1 MIKSSFVAKK
11 ITCSKG
17 GAFMG
22 RKNYAYINPQM
33 LVWARSETP
42 FATTEAVEML
52 FPAITAKN
60 LDAWES
66 GVEYPSITEAK
77 KLAGI
82 YKLPFATF
90 YLSEEPAKKVKK
102 YTDRRTLK
110 GFYSEDISY
119 ALWSEIQRIESNRDS
134 ILEFSDD
141 EAPVRN
147 IPSIADNNVI
157 GIATAIRNYFGLET
171 PLRSKTA
178 YGNNPFNYYRNIV
191 ERNGIIVTQVSGVD
205 IEEMK
210 GLSIYFDIYPIVA
223 INNKDYDRSKVFSL
237 FHELAHIFRRSSSL
251 CTIDMDE
258 HSDQEETIC
267 DRIAAAALMPEIAFK
282 KIAEECIARVG
293 GINSICIDRIAGR
306 FGVSTLSALRRMFE
320 TKVIN
325 RKAFFDLL
333 DVITEEYN
341 ANIAHIEAVRRGKNV
356 PVFYHVKYLNQ
367 NGFLLPRTVLSAYAT
382 GKITHGEMCKALGVN
397 SKHIGSI
404 EQAVM
409 FK

>member
-1 MIKSSFVAKK
+1 
-11 ITCSKG
+11 
-17 GAFMG
+17 MG
-22 RKNYAYINPQM
+22 RKNYAYVNPKM

-42 FATTEAVEML
+42 FKTPEAVEEIA
-52 FPAITAKN
+52 PSITAKN
-60 LDAWES
+60 LAAWEK
-66 GVEYPSITEAK
+66 GEDYPSITEAK
-77 KLAGI
+77 KLAAL

-90 YLSEEPAKKVKK
+90 YLSEEPARKVKR

-110 GFYSEDISY
+110 GYYSADLSY
-119 ALWSEIQRIESNRDS
+119 TLWSEIQRIESNRDS
-134 ILEFSDD
+134 ILEFTDD
-141 EAPVRN
+141 EVPVRV
-147 IPSIADNNVI
+147 IPSIVNDDVI
-157 GIATAIRNYFGLET
+157 EIATAIRAYLGLNT

-178 YGNNPFNYYRNIV
+178 YGTNPFNYYRNIV
-191 ERNGIIVTQVSGVD
+191 ERNGIIVAQVSGVD

-210 GLSIYFDIYPIVA
+210 GLSIYFDSYPIIA
-223 INNKDYDRSKVFSL
+223 INNKDFDRSKVFSL

-267 DRIAAAALMPEIAFK
+267 DSIAAAALMPETAFK
-282 KIAEECIARVG
+282 QIANECITRVG
-293 GINSICIDRIAGR
+293 AVNSICIDRIAGR
-306 FGVSTLSALRRMFE
+306 FGVSSISALRRMHE
-320 TKVIN
+320 TKVIS
-325 RKAFFDLL
+325 RKLFFELL
-333 DVITEEYN
+333 NVITAEYN
-341 ANIAHIEAVRRGKNV
+341 ANIAYIEATRKGKNV

-367 NGFLLPRTVLSAYAT
+367 NGFLLPRTVLMAHAS

>member
-1 MIKSSFVAKK
+1 
-11 ITCSKG
+11 
-17 GAFMG
+17 MG

-42 FATTEAVEML
+42 FTTTNEVEML
-52 FPAITAKN
+52 FPAISAKS

-66 GVEYPSITEAK
+66 GEDLPSVTEAK
-77 KLAGI
+77 KLASI

-90 YLSEEPAKKVKK
+90 YLSEEPAKKVKI

-110 GFYSEDISY
+110 GFYSENISY

-134 ILEFSDD
+134 ILEFSEDETPIRTIPNITNDD
-141 EAPVRN
+141 
-147 IPSIADNNVI
+147 IAE
-157 GIATAIRNYFGLET
+157 IANAIREYLGLDT

-191 ERNGIIVTQVSGVD
+191 ERNGIIVAQVSGVD

-210 GLSIYFDIYPIVA
+210 GLSVYFDTYPIIA

-251 CTIDMDE
+251 CTIDIDE

-267 DRIAAAALMPEIAFK
+267 DSIAAAALMPEASFE
-282 KIAEECIARVG
+282 KIAEELIARVG
-293 GINSICIDRIAGR
+293 VVNSTCIDRIAGR
-306 FGVSTLSALRRMFE
+306 FGVSTISALRRLHE
-320 TKVIN
+320 TKVIG
-325 RKAFFDLL
+325 RKEFFELL
-333 DVITEEYN
+333 GVITDEYN
-341 ANIAHIEAVRRGKNV
+341 ANIAYIEATRKGKNV
-356 PVFYHVKYLNQ
+356 TIFFHVKYLNQ
-367 NGFLLPRTVLSAYAT
+367 NGQLLARTVLLAHAS

>member
-1 MIKSSFVAKK
+1 
-11 ITCSKG
+11 
-17 GAFMG
+17 MG
-22 RKNYAYINPQM
+22 RKNYAYVNPKM

-42 FATTEAVEML
+42 FKTPEAVEEIA
-52 FPAITAKN
+52 PSITAKN
-60 LDAWES
+60 LAAWEK
-66 GVEYPSITEAK
+66 GEDYPSITEAK
-77 KLAGI
+77 KLAAL

-90 YLSEEPAKKVKK
+90 YLSEEPARKVKR

-110 GFYSEDISY
+110 GYYSADLSY
-119 ALWSEIQRIESNRDS
+119 TLWSEIQRIESNRDS
-134 ILEFSDD
+134 ILEFTDD
-141 EAPVRN
+141 EVPVRV
-147 IPSIADNNVI
+147 IPSIVNDDVI
-157 GIATAIRNYFGLET
+157 EIATAIRAYLGLNT

-178 YGNNPFNYYRNIV
+178 YGTNPFNYYRNIV
-191 ERNGIIVTQVSGVD
+191 ERNGIIVAQVSGVD

-210 GLSIYFDIYPIVA
+210 GLSIYFDSYPIIA
-223 INNKDYDRSKVFSL
+223 INNKDFDRSKVFSL

-267 DRIAAAALMPEIAFK
+267 DRIAAAALMPETAFK
-282 KIAEECIARVG
+282 QIANECITRVG
-293 GINSICIDRIAGR
+293 AANSICIDRIAGR
-306 FGVSTLSALRRMFE
+306 FGVSSISALRRMHE
-320 TKVIN
+320 TKVIS
-325 RKAFFDLL
+325 RKLFFELL
-333 DVITEEYN
+333 NVITAEYN
-341 ANIAHIEAVRRGKNV
+341 ANIAYIEATRKGKNV

-367 NGFLLPRTVLSAYAT
+367 NGFLLPRTVLMAHAS

>member
-1 MIKSSFVAKK
+1 
-11 ITCSKG
+11 
-17 GAFMG
+17 MG
-22 RKNYAYINPQM
+22 RKNYAYVNSQM

-42 FATTEAVEML
+42 FITTEAVEIL
-52 FPAITAKN
+52 FPAITSKS

-66 GVEYPSITEAK
+66 GIDYPSITEAK
-77 KLAGI
+77 RLASI

-90 YLSEEPAKKVKK
+90 YLSEAPAKKVKR

-110 GFYSEDISY
+110 GFYSKNISY

-134 ILEFSDD
+134 ILEFSED
-141 EAPVRN
+141 EAHIRT
-147 IPSIADNNVI
+147 IPSITNDDVI
-157 GIATAIRNYFGLET
+157 EIANAIRNYLGLDT

-191 ERNGIIVTQVSGVD
+191 ERNGIIVAQVSGVD

-210 GLSIYFDIYPIVA
+210 GLSIYFDLYPIIA

-258 HSDQEETIC
+258 HSDQEEAIC
-267 DRIAAAALMPEIAFK
+267 DSIAATALMPEAVFKQIAD
-282 KIAEECIARVG
+282 ECISRIGAV
-293 GINSICIDRIAGR
+293 NSICIDHIAGR
-306 FGVSTLSALRRMFE
+306 FGVSTISALRRMYE

-325 RKAFFDLL
+325 RNTFFELL
-333 DVITEEYN
+333 EVITDEYN
-341 ANIAHIEAVRRGKNV
+341 ANIAYIEAARKGKNV
-356 PVFYHVKYLNQ
+356 PIFYHVKYLNQ
-367 NGFLLPRTVLSAYAT
+367 NGSLLPKTVLMAHAS
-382 GKITHGEMCKALGVN
+382 GRITHGEMCKALGVN

>member
-1 MIKSSFVAKK
+1 
-11 ITCSKG
+11 
-17 GAFMG
+17 MG
-22 RKNYAYINPQM
+22 RKNYAYVNPQM

-42 FATTEAVEML
+42 FTTTEAVEVL

-66 GVEYPSITEAK
+66 GDDYPSITEAK
-77 KLAGI
+77 KLASI

-90 YLSEEPAKKVKK
+90 YLSEAPAKKVKR

-110 GFYSEDISY
+110 GFYSENISY

-134 ILEFSDD
+134 ILEFTED
-141 EAPVRN
+141 EAPVRT
-147 IPSIADNNVI
+147 IPSITNDDVI
-157 GIATAIRNYFGLET
+157 EIATAIRAYLGLDT

-178 YGNNPFNYYRNIV
+178 YGTNPFNYYRNIV
-191 ERNGIIVTQVSGVD
+191 ERNGIIVAQVSGVD

-210 GLSIYFDIYPIVA
+210 GLSIYFDSYPIIA

-258 HSDQEETIC
+258 HSDQEEAIC
-267 DRIAAAALMPEIAFK
+267 DSIAAAALMPEPVFRHIANG
-282 KIAEECIARVG
+282 CIARIGAV
-293 GINSICIDRIAGR
+293 NSICIDRIAGR
-306 FGVSTLSALRRMFE
+306 FGVSTISALRRMHE
-320 TKVIN
+320 TKVIS
-325 RKAFFDLL
+325 RKVFFELL
-333 DVITEEYN
+333 GVITDEYN
-341 ANIAHIEAVRRGKNV
+341 ANIAYIEAARKGKNV

-367 NGFLLPRTVLSAYAT
+367 NGFLLPRTLLMAHAS

>member
-1 MIKSSFVAKK
+1 
-11 ITCSKG
+11 
-17 GAFMG
+17 MG
-22 RKNYAYINPQM
+22 RKNYAFVNPQM

-42 FATTEAVEML
+42 FKTLESVEEIA
-52 FPAITAKN
+52 PSITAKN
-60 LDAWES
+60 LEAWEK
-66 GVEYPSITEAK
+66 GDDYPSITEAK
-77 KLAGI
+77 KLASL

-90 YLSEEPAKKVKK
+90 YLSEEPARKVKR

-110 GFYSEDISY
+110 GFYSENISY

-134 ILEFSDD
+134 IVEFTED
-141 EAPVRN
+141 ETPVRA
-147 IPSIADNNVI
+147 IPSIPNDDVI
-157 GIATAIRNYFGLET
+157 EIATAIRAYLGLDT

-178 YGNNPFNYYRNIV
+178 YGANPFNYYRHIV
-191 ERNGIIVTQVSGVD
+191 ERNNIIVAQVSGVD

-210 GLSIYFDIYPIVA
+210 GLSIYFDSYPIIA

-267 DRIAAAALMPEIAFK
+267 DRIAAAALMPEEAFK
-282 KIAEECIARVG
+282 QIANECITRIGAV
-293 GINSICIDRIAGR
+293 NSICIDRIAGR
-306 FGVSTLSALRRMFE
+306 FGVSTISALRRMHE
-320 TKVIN
+320 TKVIS
-325 RKAFFDLL
+325 RKLFFDLL
-333 DVITEEYN
+333 GVITDEYN
-341 ANIAHIEAVRRGKNV
+341 ANIAYIEAARKGKNV

-367 NGFLLPRTVLSAYAT
+367 NGFLLPRTVLMAHAS
-382 GKITHGEMCKALGVN
+382 GKITHGEMCRALGVN
-397 SKHIGSI
+397 SKHIGSL

>member
-1 MIKSSFVAKK
+1 
-11 ITCSKG
+11 
-17 GAFMG
+17 MG
-22 RKNYAYINPQM
+22 RKNYAYVNSQM

-42 FATTEAVEML
+42 FAATEEVEML

-66 GVEYPSITEAK
+66 GVEYPSVTEAK
-77 KLAGI
+77 KLASI
-82 YKLPFATF
+82 YKLPFAAF
-90 YLSEEPAKKVKK
+90 YLSEEPTKKVKR

-110 GFYSEDISY
+110 GFYSENISY
-119 ALWSEIQRIESNRDS
+119 ALWSEIQRVESIRDS
-134 ILEFSDD
+134 ILEFSED
-141 EAPVRN
+141 EAPIRT
-147 IPSIADNNVI
+147 IPSIANDDVVE
-157 GIATAIRNYFGLET
+157 IATAIRDYLGLDT

-178 YGNNPFNYYRNIV
+178 YGNNPFNYYRNIA
-191 ERNGIIVTQVSGVD
+191 ERNGIIVAQVSGVA

-210 GLSIYFDIYPIVA
+210 GLSICFDTYPIIA

-267 DRIAAAALMPEIAFK
+267 DRIAAAALMPEVAFK
-282 KIAEECIARVG
+282 KIAGECIARFG

-306 FGVSTLSALRRMFE
+306 FGVSTISALRRMFE
-320 TKVIN
+320 TNVIN
-325 RKAFFDLL
+325 RKTFFELL
-333 DVITEEYN
+333 EVITEEYN
-341 ANIAHIEAVRRGKNV
+341 ANIAHIEAARKGKNV

-382 GKITHGEMCKALGVN
+382 GRITHGEMCKALGVN

>member
-1 MIKSSFVAKK
+1 
-11 ITCSKG
+11 
-17 GAFMG
+17 MG
-22 RKNYAYINPQM
+22 RKNYAYVNPKM

-42 FATTEAVEML
+42 FKTPEAVEEIA
-52 FPAITAKN
+52 PSITAKN
-60 LDAWES
+60 LAAWEK
-66 GVEYPSITEAK
+66 GEDYPSITEAK
-77 KLAGI
+77 KLAAL

-90 YLSEEPAKKVKK
+90 YLSEEPARKVKR

-110 GFYSEDISY
+110 GYYSADLSY
-119 ALWSEIQRIESNRDS
+119 TLWSEIQRIESNRDS
-134 ILEFSDD
+134 ILEFTDD
-141 EAPVRN
+141 EVPVRV
-147 IPSIADNNVI
+147 IPSIVNDDVI
-157 GIATAIRNYFGLET
+157 EIATAIRAYLGLNT

-178 YGNNPFNYYRNIV
+178 YGTNPFNYYRNIV
-191 ERNGIIVTQVSGVD
+191 ERNGIIVAQVSGVD

-210 GLSIYFDIYPIVA
+210 GLSIYFDSYPIIA
-223 INNKDYDRSKVFSL
+223 INNKDFDRSKVFSL

-267 DRIAAAALMPEIAFK
+267 DRIAAAALMPETAFK
-282 KIAEECIARVG
+282 QIANECITRVG
-293 GINSICIDRIAGR
+293 AVNSICIDRIAGR
-306 FGVSTLSALRRMFE
+306 FGVSSISALRRMHE
-320 TKVIN
+320 TKVIS
-325 RKAFFDLL
+325 RKLFFELL
-333 DVITEEYN
+333 NVITAEYN
-341 ANIAHIEAVRRGKNV
+341 ANIAYIEATRKGKNV

-367 NGFLLPRTVLSAYAT
+367 NGFLLPRTVLMAHAS

>member
-1 MIKSSFVAKK
+1 
-11 ITCSKG
+11 
-17 GAFMG
+17 MG
-22 RKNYAYINPQM
+22 RKNYAYVNPKM

-42 FATTEAVEML
+42 FKTPEAVEEIA
-52 FPAITAKN
+52 PSITAKN
-60 LDAWES
+60 LAAWEK
-66 GVEYPSITEAK
+66 GEDYPSITEAK
-77 KLAGI
+77 KLAAL

-90 YLSEEPAKKVKK
+90 YLSEEPARKVKR

-110 GFYSEDISY
+110 GYYSADLSY
-119 ALWSEIQRIESNRDS
+119 TLWSEIQRIESNRDS
-134 ILEFSDD
+134 ILEFTDD
-141 EAPVRN
+141 GVPVRV
-147 IPSIADNNVI
+147 IPSIVNDDVI
-157 GIATAIRNYFGLET
+157 EIATAIRAYLGLNT

-178 YGNNPFNYYRNIV
+178 YGTNPFNYYRNIV
-191 ERNGIIVTQVSGVD
+191 ERNGIIVAQVSGVD

-210 GLSIYFDIYPIVA
+210 GLSIYFDSYPIIA
-223 INNKDYDRSKVFSL
+223 INNKDFDRSKVFSL

-267 DRIAAAALMPEIAFK
+267 DRIAAAALMPETAFK
-282 KIAEECIARVG
+282 QIANECITRVG
-293 GINSICIDRIAGR
+293 AANSICIDRIAGR
-306 FGVSTLSALRRMFE
+306 FGVSSISALRRMHE
-320 TKVIN
+320 TKVIS
-325 RKAFFDLL
+325 RKLFFELL
-333 DVITEEYN
+333 NVITAEYN
-341 ANIAHIEAVRRGKNV
+341 ANIAYIEATRKGKNV

-367 NGFLLPRTVLSAYAT
+367 NGFLLPRTVLMAHAS

>member
-1 MIKSSFVAKK
+1 
-11 ITCSKG
+11 
-17 GAFMG
+17 MG
-22 RKNYAYINPQM
+22 RKNYAYVNPQM

-42 FATTEAVEML
+42 FKMPEAVEAIA
-52 FPAITAKN
+52 PSITAKN
-60 LDAWES
+60 LETWEN
-66 GVEYPSITEAK
+66 GEDYPSITEAK
-77 KLAGI
+77 KLAAL

-90 YLSEEPAKKVKK
+90 YLSEEPARKVKR

-110 GFYSEDISY
+110 GYYSADLSY
-119 ALWSEIQRIESNRDS
+119 TLWSEIQRIESNRDS
-134 ILEFSDD
+134 IVEFTGD
-141 EAPVRN
+141 EEPVRT
-147 IPSIADNNVI
+147 IPSITNDDI
-157 GIATAIRNYFGLET
+157 IEIATAIRAYLGLDT

-178 YGNNPFNYYRNIV
+178 YGVNPFNYYRNIV
-191 ERNGIIVTQVSGVD
+191 ERNGIIVAQVSGVD

-210 GLSIYFDIYPIVA
+210 GLSIYFDSYPIIA

-251 CTIDMDE
+251 CTIDMNE

-267 DRIAAAALMPEIAFK
+267 DSIAAAALMPETEFKQIAN
-282 KIAEECIARVG
+282 ECITRVG
-293 GINSICIDRIAGR
+293 AVNSICIDRIAGR
-306 FGVSTLSALRRMFE
+306 FGVSTISALRRMHE
-320 TKVIN
+320 TKVIS
-325 RKAFFDLL
+325 RKVFFELL
-333 DVITEEYN
+333 GIITDEYN
-341 ANIAHIEAVRRGKNV
+341 ANISYIEATRKGKNV

-367 NGFLLPRTVLSAYAT
+367 NGFILPRTVLMAHAS

>member
-1 MIKSSFVAKK
+1 
-11 ITCSKG
+11 
-17 GAFMG
+17 MG
-22 RKNYAYINPQM
+22 RKNYAFVNPQM

-42 FATTEAVEML
+42 FETLESVEEIS
-52 FPAITAKN
+52 PSITAKY
-60 LDAWES
+60 LEVWEK
-66 GVEYPSITEAK
+66 GDDYPSITEAK
-77 KLAGI
+77 KLASL

-90 YLSEEPAKKVKK
+90 YLSEEPARKVKR

-110 GFYSEDISY
+110 GFYSENISY

-134 ILEFSDD
+134 IVEFTED
-141 EAPVRN
+141 ETPVRA
-147 IPSIADNNVI
+147 IPSIPNDDVI
-157 GIATAIRNYFGLET
+157 EIATAIRAYLGLDT

-178 YGNNPFNYYRNIV
+178 YGANPFNYYRNIV
-191 ERNGIIVTQVSGVD
+191 ERNNIIVAQVSGVD

-210 GLSIYFDIYPIVA
+210 GLSIYFDSYPIIA

-267 DRIAAAALMPEIAFK
+267 DRIAAAALMPEEAFK
-282 KIAEECIARVG
+282 QIANECITRIGAV
-293 GINSICIDRIAGR
+293 NSICIDRIAGR
-306 FGVSTLSALRRMFE
+306 FGVSTISALRRMHE
-320 TKVIN
+320 TKVIS
-325 RKAFFDLL
+325 RKLFFDLL
-333 DVITEEYN
+333 GVITDEYN
-341 ANIAHIEAVRRGKNV
+341 ANIAYIEAARKGKNV

-367 NGFLLPRTVLSAYAT
+367 NGFLLPRTVLMAHAS
-382 GKITHGEMCKALGVN
+382 GKITHGEMCRALGVN
-397 SKHIGSI
+397 SKHIGSL

>member
-1 MIKSSFVAKK
+1 
-11 ITCSKG
+11 
-17 GAFMG
+17 MG
-22 RKNYAYINPQM
+22 RKNYAYVNPQM

-42 FATTEAVEML
+42 FTTTEAVEAL
-52 FPAITAKN
+52 FPVITAKN
-60 LDAWES
+60 LDTWES
-66 GVEYPSITEAK
+66 GDDYPSITEAK
-77 KLAGI
+77 KLASI

-90 YLSEEPAKKVKK
+90 YLSEAPAKKVKR

-110 GFYSEDISY
+110 GFYSENISY

-134 ILEFSDD
+134 ILEFTED
-141 EAPVRN
+141 EAPVRT
-147 IPSIADNNVI
+147 IPSVTNDDVI
-157 GIATAIRNYFGLET
+157 EIATAIRAYLGLDT

-178 YGNNPFNYYRNIV
+178 YGANPFNYYRNIV
-191 ERNGIIVTQVSGVD
+191 ERNGIIVAQVSGVD

-210 GLSIYFDIYPIVA
+210 GLSIYFDSYPIIA

-267 DRIAAAALMPEIAFK
+267 DSIAAAALMPEAAFK
-282 KIAEECIARVG
+282 QIANEYIMRIGA
-293 GINSICIDRIAGR
+293 INSFCIDRIAGR
-306 FGVSTLSALRRMFE
+306 FGVSTISALRRMYE
-320 TKVIN
+320 TKVIS
-325 RKAFFDLL
+325 RKVFFELL
-333 DVITEEYN
+333 GVITDEYN
-341 ANIAHIEAVRRGKNV
+341 ANIAYIEAARKGKNV
-356 PVFYHVKYLNQ
+356 PVYYHIKYLNQ
-367 NGFLLPRTVLSAYAT
+367 NGFLLPRTVLMAHAS
-382 GKITHGEMCKALGVN
+382 GRITHGEMCKALGVN

>member
-1 MIKSSFVAKK
+1 
-11 ITCSKG
+11 
-17 GAFMG
+17 MG
-22 RKNYAYINPQM
+22 RKNYAYVNPQM

-42 FATTEAVEML
+42 FTTTEAVEML

-60 LDAWES
+60 LDAWEN
-66 GVEYPSITEAK
+66 GDDYPSITEAK
-77 KLAGI
+77 KLASI

-90 YLSEEPAKKVKK
+90 YLSAAPAKKVKR

-110 GFYSEDISY
+110 GFYSENISY

-134 ILEFSDD
+134 ILEFTED
-141 EAPVRN
+141 EAPVRA
-147 IPSIADNNVI
+147 IPSITNDDVI
-157 GIATAIRNYFGLET
+157 EFATAIRDYLGLDT

-178 YGNNPFNYYRNIV
+178 YGANPFNYYRNIV
-191 ERNGIIVTQVSGVD
+191 ERNGIIVAQVSGVD

-210 GLSIYFDIYPIVA
+210 GLSIYFDAYPIIA

-267 DRIAAAALMPEIAFK
+267 DSIAAAALMPEAAFK
-282 KIAEECIARVG
+282 QIANECIARIGTV
-293 GINSICIDRIAGR
+293 NSICIDRIAGR
-306 FGVSTLSALRRMFE
+306 FGVSTISALRRMHE
-320 TKVIN
+320 TKVIS
-325 RKAFFDLL
+325 RKVFFELL
-333 DVITEEYN
+333 GVITDEYN
-341 ANIAHIEAVRRGKNV
+341 ANIAYIEAARKGKNV

-367 NGFLLPRTVLSAYAT
+367 NGFLLPRTVLMAHAS